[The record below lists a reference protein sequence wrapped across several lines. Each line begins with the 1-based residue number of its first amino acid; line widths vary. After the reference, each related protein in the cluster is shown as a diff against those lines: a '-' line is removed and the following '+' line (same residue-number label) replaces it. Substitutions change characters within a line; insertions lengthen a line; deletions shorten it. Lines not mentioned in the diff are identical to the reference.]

1 MNFSSLDFYLFF
13 TIFCALYFFC
23 SRTSYKLQNIVT
35 LIFSYLF
42 YCYWDWRFLIL
53 VIISTISDY
62 VIGQKISTSM
72 NKNKWMFG
80 SFIINFS
87 ILGFFKYFNFF
98 IEALLDVSRVLNIE
112 SNLNSLYII
121 LPIGISFY
129 TFQSFSYVV
138 DVKNKK
144 LEPERDL
151 IVFACYVAFFP
162 QLIAGPIERSK
173 NILHQFRKVR
183 VLNSYQISSGF
194 SLIVLG
200 LIKKIV
206 FSDRLAVIV
215 DQIFDSG
222 ISGLD
227 YMTFNSASL
236 FLGALAFSF
245 QIYLDFSAYTD
256 IARGLGKILGI
267 NLIQNFNHPYR
278 ASSFKDF
285 WRRWHISLS
294 TWFRDYVFIPLGG
307 SRRSFSRTQIN
318 ILIVFTI
325 SGLWHGANYN
335 FILWGIL
342 HGIMLCFENTFNN
355 FIKNYRAIWR
365 IVTQLL
371 IILLWIFFR
380 SEGPLQAVFIISKI
394 LLPTTGGVNILS
406 TWNLALI
413 LISFLF
419 IHYESYLRKF
429 AKTKIVLIDRY
440 PIFSGILYSFVISSI
455 FILKEVT
462 NDFVYFQF

>member
-1 MNFSSLDFYLFF
+1 MNFSSFDFYLFL

-23 SRTSYKLQNIVT
+23 SRRGYKLQNIVT

-53 VIISTISDY
+53 VIVSTLSDY
-62 VIGQKISTSM
+62 LIGQKISTSI
-72 NKNKWMFG
+72 NKNIWLFS

-98 IEALLDVSRVLNIE
+98 IEALLDISKVLNIE

-138 DVKNKK
+138 DVKNNK
-144 LEPERDL
+144 LDPERD
-151 IVFACYVAFFP
+151 IVVFACYVAFFP

-183 VLNSYQISSGF
+183 VVNSYQISLGI

-206 FSDRLAVIV
+206 FSDRLSVV
-215 DQIFDSG
+215 VEQIFDPG
-222 ISGLD
+222 ISGLN
-227 YMTFNSASL
+227 YMTFNSVSL

-256 IARGLGKILGI
+256 IARGIGKILGI
-267 NLIQNFNHPYR
+267 NLIQNFNHPYS
-278 ASSFKDF
+278 ANSFKDF

-318 ILIVFTI
+318 ILIVFAI
-325 SGLWHGANYN
+325 SGLWHGASYN

-342 HGIMLCFENTFNN
+342 HGIMLCFENRFNN
-355 FIKNYRAIWR
+355 FIKNYRTIWR
-365 IVTQLL
+365 IATQLL
-371 IILLWIFFR
+371 VILLWIFFR
-380 SEGPLQAVFIISKI
+380 SEGPVQAFYILSKI
-394 LLPTTGGVNILS
+394 LLPTSEGVNILS
-406 TWNLALI
+406 TWNLVLI

-429 AKTKIVLIDRY
+429 AKTKIVLVHRY
-440 PIFSGILYSFVISSI
+440 PIFSGILYSFLISSI

>member
-1 MNFSSLDFYLFF
+1 
-13 TIFCALYFFC
+13 
-23 SRTSYKLQNIVT
+23 
-35 LIFSYLF
+35 
-42 YCYWDWRFLIL
+42 
-53 VIISTISDY
+53 
-62 VIGQKISTSM
+62 
-72 NKNKWMFG
+72 
-80 SFIINFS
+80 
-87 ILGFFKYFNFF
+87 
-98 IEALLDVSRVLNIE
+98 
-112 SNLNSLYII
+112 
-121 LPIGISFY
+121 
-129 TFQSFSYVV
+129 
-138 DVKNKK
+138 
-144 LEPERDL
+144 
-151 IVFACYVAFFP
+151 
-162 QLIAGPIERSK
+162 
-173 NILHQFRKVR
+173 
-183 VLNSYQISSGF
+183 
-194 SLIVLG
+194 

>member
-1 MNFSSLDFYLFF
+1 MNFSSFDFYLFF

-23 SRTSYKLQNIVT
+23 SRTGYKLQNIVT

-53 VIISTISDY
+53 VIVSTLSDY
-62 VIGQKISTSM
+62 LIGQKISTSI
-72 NKNKWMFG
+72 NKNKWLFG

-98 IEALLDVSRVLNIE
+98 IESLLDISRVLNIE

-129 TFQSFSYVV
+129 TFQSFSYIV
-138 DVKNKK
+138 DVKNNK
-144 LEPERDL
+144 LDPERD
-151 IVFACYVAFFP
+151 IVVFACYVAFFP

-183 VLNSYQISSGF
+183 VVNSNQISLGI

-206 FSDRLAVIV
+206 FSDRLSVIV
-215 DQIFDSG
+215 EQIFDPG
-222 ISGLD
+222 ISGLN

-256 IARGLGKILGI
+256 IARGIGKILGI
-267 NLIQNFNHPYR
+267 NLIQNFNHPYS
-278 ASSFKDF
+278 ANSFKDF

-318 ILIVFTI
+318 ILIVFAI
-325 SGLWHGANYN
+325 SGLWHGASYN

-342 HGIMLCFENTFNN
+342 HGIMLCFENRFNN
-355 FIKNYRAIWR
+355 FIKNYRTIWR
-365 IVTQLL
+365 IATQLL
-371 IILLWIFFR
+371 VILLWIFFR
-380 SEGPLQAVFIISKI
+380 SEGPVQAFYILSKI
-394 LLPTTGGVNILS
+394 LLPTSEGVNILS
-406 TWNLALI
+406 TWNLVLI

-429 AKTKIVLIDRY
+429 AKTKIVLVHRY
-440 PIFSGILYSFVISSI
+440 PIFSGILYSFLISSI

>member
-1 MNFSSLDFYLFF
+1 MNFSSFDFYLFF

-23 SRTSYKLQNIVT
+23 SRTGYKLQNIVT

-53 VIISTISDY
+53 VIVSTLSDY
-62 VIGQKISTSM
+62 LIGQKISTSI
-72 NKNKWMFG
+72 NKNIWLFS

-98 IEALLDVSRVLNIE
+98 IESLLDISRVLNIE

-138 DVKNKK
+138 DVKNNK
-144 LEPERDL
+144 LDPERD
-151 IVFACYVAFFP
+151 IVVFACYVAFFP

-183 VLNSYQISSGF
+183 VVNSYQISLGI

-206 FSDRLAVIV
+206 FSDRLSVV
-215 DQIFDSG
+215 VEQIFDPG
-222 ISGLD
+222 ISGLN

-256 IARGLGKILGI
+256 IARGIGKILGI
-267 NLIQNFNHPYR
+267 NLIQNFNHPYS
-278 ASSFKDF
+278 ANSFKDF

-318 ILIVFTI
+318 ILIVFAI
-325 SGLWHGANYN
+325 SGLWHGASYN

-342 HGIMLCFENTFNN
+342 HGIMLCFENRFNN
-355 FIKNYRAIWR
+355 FIKNYRTIWR
-365 IVTQLL
+365 IATQLL
-371 IILLWIFFR
+371 VILLWIFFR
-380 SEGPLQAVFIISKI
+380 SEGPVQAFYILSKI
-394 LLPTTGGVNILS
+394 LLPTSEGVNILS
-406 TWNLALI
+406 TWNLVLI

-429 AKTKIVLIDRY
+429 AKTKIVLVHRY
-440 PIFSGILYSFVISSI
+440 PIFSGILYSFLISSI

>member
-1 MNFSSLDFYLFF
+1 
-13 TIFCALYFFC
+13 
-23 SRTSYKLQNIVT
+23 
-35 LIFSYLF
+35 
-42 YCYWDWRFLIL
+42 
-53 VIISTISDY
+53 
-62 VIGQKISTSM
+62 M
-72 NKNKWMFG
+72 NKNKWMLG

-129 TFQSFSYVV
+129 TFQSFSYVL

-151 IVFACYVAFFP
+151 VVFACYVAFFP

-183 VLNSYQISSGF
+183 VLNSYQISSGL

-222 ISGLD
+222 ISGFD
-227 YMTFNSASL
+227 YTTFNSASL

-256 IARGLGKILGI
+256 IARGLGKILGV

-440 PIFSGILYSFVISSI
+440 PIFSGILYSFLISSI